1 MTARPVAI
9 IAVHSCPFSEI
20 GGAENGGMSVYV
32 RSLVHSLSA
41 RGVPTVVFTRKDDP
55 AAPQELDPPDGC
67 HLVHIS
73 AGPEQPLDKN
83 AIFYHLP
90 QFYREVAAYA
100 RNHGIEFR
108 VVYSNYWLS
117 GWVGKRLG
125 RLWGIPWMH
134 MAHTW
139 GKVKDRDHPPGAARE
154 TAQRIMVEEE
164 IVRDCNRLVAPT
176 AQEVED
182 LAVLYDAAR
191 ECVAIIPPGVDTEVF
206 RPVDSTDLRRRLGIP
221 DDQRVIVFTGRLERL
236 KGLETLV
243 LAMAGM
249 VSAAPSLDLRLL
261 VLGADSSNGQHEAGR
276 YGGERARIQAM
287 VDDLG
292 LENRVD
298 FLGTVSHDD
307 LPLYFSLADVCCV
320 PSYSESF
327 GLVALEAQACG
338 TPVVASR
345 VGGLRQLI
353 LDGIT
358 GYTIPDH
365 DPTDYGEA
373 MLRILQNHEL
383 RQAMGVAGRRLAQ
396 AYSWEATAGHLLAT
410 IEEAEE
416 DYNRAAAA
424 LLLG

>member
-1 MTARPVAI
+1 MPARPVAI

-41 RGVPTVVFTRKDDP
+41 KGVPTYVFTRRDDP

-67 HLVHIS
+67 HLVHIT

-90 QFYREVAAYA
+90 EFYREVAAYA
-100 RNHGIEFR
+100 RSHEIEFR
-108 VVYSNYWLS
+108 AVYSNYWLS

-154 TAQRIMVEEE
+154 AAQRIMVEEE
-164 IVRDCNRLVAPT
+164 IVRECNRLVAPT

-191 ECVAIIPPGVDTEVF
+191 ECIAIIPPGVDTELF
-206 RPVDSTDLRRRLGIP
+206 RPVDSSELRRRLAIP
-221 DDQRVIVFTGRLERL
+221 AGQRVIVFTGRLERL

-243 LAMAGM
+243 MALAGM
-249 VSAAPSLDLRLL
+249 LSGPSSMDARLL
-261 VLGADSSNGQHEAGR
+261 VLGADSSNGLHEAGR
-276 YGGERARIQAM
+276 YGGERERIQAM
-287 VDDLG
+287 VGDLG
-292 LENRVD
+292 LEDRVD
-298 FLGTVSHDD
+298 FLGTVKHED
-307 LPLYFSLADVCCV
+307 LPGYFSLADVCCV

-345 VGGLRQLI
+345 VGGLRQLV

-365 DPTDYGEA
+365 DPTVYGDA
-373 MLRILQNHEL
+373 MLRIMENNDL

-396 AYSWEATAGHLLAT
+396 AYSWKATADKLLAT
-410 IEEAEE
+410 LEEAEA